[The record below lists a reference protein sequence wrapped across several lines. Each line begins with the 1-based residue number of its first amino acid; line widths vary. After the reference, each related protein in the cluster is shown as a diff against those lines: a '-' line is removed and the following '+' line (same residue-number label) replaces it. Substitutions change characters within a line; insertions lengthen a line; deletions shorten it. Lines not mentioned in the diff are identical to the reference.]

1 MHSAKP
7 SIQRQTASSSRRSPH
22 VLMPKTAHTS
32 PRKPLSATTAAM
44 SATVK
49 GYSAAAS
56 GEVASLLTED
66 ALLTLEGQHSE
77 GMTLAQ
83 IIQVFASRGVHLS
96 EATFRKYVQ
105 QGLLGR
111 SRRVGRKGK
120 HQGSLGLYP
129 ATTIRRIQAIKQMMA
144 HSYTIEDIQRSFLR
158 FADELELLKS
168 GMQQILSRFEQ
179 EITDSAFPAPQ
190 QRGLTRSLQA
200 ARRLGDEL
208 LSQVQS
214 LERELLSP
222 LARAARERAVS
233 TGKKGSAEDLL

>member
-1 MHSAKP
+1 
-7 SIQRQTASSSRRSPH
+7 
-22 VLMPKTAHTS
+22 
-32 PRKPLSATTAAM
+32 M

-49 GYSAAAS
+49 GYAASGAAS
-56 GEVASLLTED
+56 GEVAAMLTED